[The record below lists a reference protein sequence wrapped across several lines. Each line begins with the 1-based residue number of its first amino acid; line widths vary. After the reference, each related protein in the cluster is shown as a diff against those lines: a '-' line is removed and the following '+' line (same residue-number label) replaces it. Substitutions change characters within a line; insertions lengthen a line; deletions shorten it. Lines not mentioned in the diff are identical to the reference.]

1 MGRQDLPMGEDDAWL
16 DRALKLAPPAV
27 AGAALGARIL
37 ADFDAVA
44 ERRRLGPAGLA
55 GRIFAEIGAA
65 LWPGA
70 PAWQPA
76 VALALSL
83 ALGIAAGTFVPVSEA
98 SAENGEQA
106 AAVALDQPPAFEIDE
121 TS

>member
-1 MGRQDLPMGEDDAWL
+1 MGEDEAWL
-16 DRALKLAPPAV
+16 DRALRLAPPAEPGV
-27 AGAALGARIL
+27 ALAARVM

-44 ERRRLGPAGLA
+44 ARRRLGPSGFAG
-55 GRIFAEIGAA
+55 GIVVKVCSA

-76 VALALSL
+76 TALALSL
-83 ALGIAAGTFVPVSEA
+83 ALGIAAGIFAPVSEA

-106 AAVALDQPPAFEIDE
+106 AAVALDQPPAFEIGE